1 MLLIADSGSTK
12 CDWILYKNDCENPV
26 RIRTKGLNPA
36 ILSKKALKKIITD
49 DLELLKYKDL
59 VTSIHFFG
67 AGCGTEI
74 NQTKVN
80 RILSSFFE
88 KAKSS
93 TNEDIMAAVYATTSE
108 PAVVCILGTGS
119 NCCFYDGNNVHLK
132 TPSLGYIVM
141 DEGSGNYFGKVL
153 LRKYYYDQMP
163 PELRFSFEKHY
174 NLKEKKVIKK
184 LYQSSTPNK
193 YLAEFARFL
202 FENEEHPFIK
212 NIIIEG
218 MDLFVENHILRYSE
232 ELKTVPLH
240 FVGSI
245 AFHGQKYIKIALH
258 KKGLKASNFIRR
270 PIDNLV
276 NHINASNLL

>member
-12 CDWILYKNDCENPV
+12 CDWILYKNENENPI

-49 DLELLKYKDL
+49 DLELAKYKEL

-67 AGCGTEI
+67 AGCGTEK
-74 NQTKVN
+74 NQKKVN
-80 RILSSFFE
+80 KILSSFFE
-88 KAKSS
+88 KAEST

-119 NCCFYDGNNVHLK
+119 NCCFYDGNKVHLK
-132 TPSLGYIVM
+132 TPSLGYVVM

-153 LRKYYYDQMP
+153 LRKYYYEQMP
-163 PELRFSFEKHY
+163 TELRFSFEKHY
-174 NLKEKKVIKK
+174 NLKAKKVIKE

-202 FENEEHPFIK
+202 FENKEHPFMK
-212 NIIIEG
+212 NILIEG
-218 MDLFVENHILRYSE
+218 MELFVENHIMRYSE

-245 AFHGQKYIKIALH
+245 AFHGEEYIQLALH

-276 NHINASNLL
+276 NHIKTNNLL

>member
-12 CDWILYKNDCENPV
+12 CDWILYKNGNENPL

-36 ILSKKALKKIITD
+36 ILSKKEFKKIITNNI
-49 DLELLKYKDL
+49 DLANYKDS
-59 VTSIHFFG
+59 VSSIHFFG
-67 AGCGTEI
+67 AGCGTKK
-74 NQTKVN
+74 NQKKVN
-80 RILSSFFE
+80 KVLTSFFE
-88 KAKSS
+88 KAEAI
-93 TNEDIMAAVYATTSE
+93 TNEDIMAAVYATTNE

-119 NCCFYDGNNVHLK
+119 NCCFYDGQTTHLK

-141 DEGSGNYFGKVL
+141 DEGSGNYFGKEL
-153 LRKYYYDQMP
+153 LRHYFYKRMP
-163 PELRFSFEKHY
+163 DELKFSFEKQF
-174 NLKEKKVIKK
+174 NLNEKNVVKK

-202 FENEEHPFIK
+202 FENEEHPFIEDVL
-212 NIIIEG
+212 IDG
-218 MDLFVENHILRYSE
+218 MSLFVENHILQYAE

-245 AFHGQKYIKIALH
+245 AYHGQKYMEIALER
-258 KKGLKASNFIRR
+258 KGLKGSNYIRR

-276 NHINASNLL
+276 NHIKTQNLH

>member
-12 CDWILYKNDCENPV
+12 CDWILYNNENEDPV

-36 ILSKKALKKIITD
+36 ILSKKALKKIITK
-49 DLELLKYKDL
+49 DLELVKYKQL

-67 AGCGTEI
+67 AGCGTDK
-74 NQTKVN
+74 NQKKVN
-80 RILSSFFE
+80 KILKSFFK
-88 KAKSS
+88 KAKAT
-93 TNEDIMAAVYATTSE
+93 TNEDIMAAVYATTME

-119 NCCFYDGNNVHLK
+119 NCCFYDGDTVQLK

-153 LRKYYYDQMP
+153 LRKYYYGQMP
-163 PELRFSFEKHY
+163 DELKFSFEKHY
-174 NLKEKKVIKK
+174 NLKEKNVIKK

-193 YLAEFARFL
+193 YLADFARFL
-202 FENEEHPFIK
+202 FENEEHPFIQD
-212 NIIIEG
+212 ILQEG
-218 MDLFVENHILRYSE
+218 MDVFVEDHVLRYAE
-232 ELKTVPLH
+232 ELKTVQLH

-245 AFHGQKYIKIALH
+245 AFHGKKYIDIALS
-258 KKGLKASNFIRR
+258 KKGLKASRFIRR

-276 NHINASNLL
+276 NHIKEKN

>member
-12 CDWILYKNDCENPV
+12 CDWILYKSEIESPI

-36 ILSKKALKKIITD
+36 ILSKKALKKIIYD
-49 DLELLKYKDL
+49 DVELAKYKEL

-67 AGCGTEI
+67 AGCGTKK
-74 NQTKVN
+74 NQKKVDKV
-80 RILSSFFE
+80 LTSFFE
-88 KAKSS
+88 KANTT

-119 NCCFYDGNNVHLK
+119 NCCFYDGDSVHLK

-141 DEGSGNYFGKVL
+141 DEGSGNYFGKEL
-153 LRKYYYDQMP
+153 LRAYFYKEMP
-163 PELRFSFEKHY
+163 DEIKFSFEKQF
-174 NLKEKKVIKK
+174 NLNVKNVVKK
-184 LYQSSTPNK
+184 LYQPSTPNK

-202 FENEEHPFIK
+202 FENKEHPFIEK
-212 NIIIEG
+212 ILIDG
-218 MDLFVENHILRYSE
+218 MDLFVEKHIMQYNE

-245 AFHGQKYIKIALH
+245 AFHGKKYIEIALE
-258 KKGLKASNFIRR
+258 KRGLKGSNYIRR

-276 NHINASNLL
+276 NHIKTENLH